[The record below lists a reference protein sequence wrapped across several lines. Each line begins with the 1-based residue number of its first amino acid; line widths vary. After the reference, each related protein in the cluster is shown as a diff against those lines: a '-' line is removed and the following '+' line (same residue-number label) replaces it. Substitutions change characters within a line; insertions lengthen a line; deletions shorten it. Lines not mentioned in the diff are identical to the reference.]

1 MSRYYDWF
9 ESVTPEEY
17 PEPFTAHISTEH
29 KQKPWTRDEVF
40 AVRVAMLNMGLER
53 EQVEAQIES
62 ICGAEWVDRP
72 WLSVRQAQ

>member
-1 MSRYYDWF
+1 MNRSWF

-17 PEPFTAHISTEH
+17 PEPFTARPNSEH

-40 AVRVAMLNMGLER
+40 AVRVAMLNLGLER

-62 ICGAEWVDRP
+62 ICGAEFCERP
-72 WLSVRQAQ
+72 FLARRQAGG